1 VEADTEI
8 EVDGEVLADVD
19 AEALKVEVSVVD

>member
-8 EVDGEVLADVD
+8 EVDGDVLADVD
-19 AEALKVEVSVVD
+19 AEVLKVEVSVVD